1 MRVLI
6 SWLGLN
12 DLKAVSGPEKADD
25 PGPVLR
31 LLRGERFDRVHLLH
45 DFVGHESSRSNAVK
59 AEEVALFL
67 AAKVGMDEST
77 VALHPAPSGLHN
89 DYNEVYEFTSREIK
103 AICGN
108 YDSAVQFV
116 TLLSPG
122 NAAAQV
128 AMLIASQTLFPPAR
142 IEVFNTSRE
151 KGIERVDPIFRLQAD
166 VAPLAFRQLQLG
178 LTDVLSVG
186 LLATLSARAER

>member
-77 VALHPAPSGLHN
+77 VALHLRRVGCTTITMRCMNSPHGKSRQFAGTTIPPSNSLHSSAPAMRP
-89 DYNEVYEFTSREIK
+89 RRWQ
-103 AICGN
+103 C
-108 YDSAVQFV
+108 
-116 TLLSPG
+116 
-122 NAAAQV
+122 
-128 AMLIASQTLFPPAR
+128 
-142 IEVFNTSRE
+142 
-151 KGIERVDPIFRLQAD
+151 
-166 VAPLAFRQLQLG
+166 
-178 LTDVLSVG
+178 
-186 LLATLSARAER
+186 